1 MNAHFTRLAESY
13 KEWLSIIGYTKSS
26 VANLPRR
33 IKELFAYME
42 NLPADRHGQ
51 NINQLTEITKEHI
64 NLYYESLKTKKSE
77 QTGELLKNSTLNGI
91 IRNLKLFNHYLE
103 ETNQGFLPIDLH
115 YEPKQEAEREIF
127 SQEEIKALYNATD
140 DSILGL
146 RDRAILSVYY
156 GCGLRSNEGTSL
168 DLDDILLEKRLVY
181 VRKGKQYKE
190 RYVPFVES
198 QQKDF
203 RIYLNE
209 CRNQLVKNENSLPAD
224 KQEKAFLVN
233 NQGSR
238 IGYSTISKTLKRLLE
253 RAGIEK
259 TTGMHTLRHS
269 IATHLLQ
276 SGMNIEDI
284 ATFLGH
290 KQISSTQVYTHIAA
304 EGEHNL

>member
-1 MNAHFTRLAESY
+1 MNAHFTRLTESY
-13 KEWLSIIGYTKSS
+13 KEWLSILGYTKSS
-26 VANLPRR
+26 VSNLPRR

-42 NLPADRHGQ
+42 NFPADRHGQ
-51 NINQLTEITKEHI
+51 NVKQLTEITREHI
-64 NLYYESLKTKKSE
+64 NQYYKSLKTKKSE

-103 ETNQGFLPIDLH
+103 ETNQGFLPVDLH
-115 YEPKQEAEREIF
+115 YEPKIEPEREIF
-127 SQEEIKALYNATD
+127 NQEEIKALYNATD

-156 GCGLRSNEGTSL
+156 GCGLRSKEGTSL
-168 DLDDILLEKRLVY
+168 DLEDILLEKRLVY
-181 VRKGKQYKE
+181 VRKGKQYRE

-203 RIYLNE
+203 RLYLNE
-209 CRNQLVKNENSLPAD
+209 CRNQLVKSE
-224 KQEKAFLVN
+224 KEKAFLVN

-253 RAGIEK
+253 RAGINK
-259 TTGMHTLRHS
+259 QIGLHTFRHS

-290 KQISSTQVYTHIAA
+290 KQISSTQVYTHIAH
-304 EGEHNL
+304 EKL

>member
-1 MNAHFTRLAESY
+1 MNVQFIRLVESY
-13 KEWLSIIGYTKSS
+13 KEWLGVLGYVPSS
-26 VANLPRR
+26 AVNLPRR
-33 IKELFAYME
+33 IAEMFAWLE
-42 NLPADRHGQ
+42 QN
-51 NINQLTEITKEHI
+51 NINQLSAITRNHI
-64 NLYYESLKTKKSE
+64 NTYYESLKTKKSN
-77 QTGELLKNSTLNGI
+77 QTGELLKNNTLNGI

-115 YEPKQEAEREIF
+115 YEVKQEPEREILTK
-127 SQEEIKALYNATD
+127 EEIKALYNATD

-156 GCGLRSNEGTSL
+156 GCGLRSNEGVYL
-168 DLDDILLEKRLVY
+168 DTEDILLGKRLLY

-198 QQKDF
+198 QQTDF
-203 RIYLNE
+203 KLYLKE
-209 CRNQLVKNENSLPAD
+209 YRSQIVKNET
-224 KQEKAFLVN
+224 EKAFLVN
-233 NQGSR
+233 NQGTR
-238 IGYSTISKTLKRLLE
+238 IGYSTLSKILKRLIE

-259 TTGMHTLRHS
+259 TIGMHTLRHS

-290 KQISSTQVYTHIAA
+290 KQISSTQIYTHIAH
-304 EGEHNL
+304 EQF

>member
-33 IKELFAYME
+33 IKELFTYME
-42 NLPADRHGQ
+42 RQ
-51 NINQLTEITKEHI
+51 NINQLTEITKDHI
-64 NLYYESLKTKKSE
+64 NKYYESLKTKKSE

-103 ETNQGFLPIDLH
+103 ETTQGFLPVDLL
-115 YEPKQEAEREIF
+115 YEPKTEPEREIF
-127 SQEEIKALYNATD
+127 NQEEIKALYNATE

-146 RDRAILSVYY
+146 RDRAILSIYY

-181 VRKGKQYKE
+181 VRKGKQYRE

-209 CRNQLVKNENSLPAD
+209 CRNQLVKNEKSLPAGAEHR
-224 KQEKAFLVN
+224 QEKAFLVN

-253 RAGIEK
+253 RAGINK
-259 TTGMHTLRHS
+259 QIGLHTFRHS

>member
-1 MNAHFTRLAESY
+1 MNVQFARLTESY
-13 KEWLSIIGYTKSS
+13 KEWLGVLGYVPSS
-26 VANLPRR
+26 AVNLPRR
-33 IKELFAYME
+33 IAEMFAWLE
-42 NLPADRHGQ
+42 QN
-51 NINQLTEITKEHI
+51 NINQLSAITRNHI
-64 NLYYESLKTKKSE
+64 NTYYESLKTKKSN
-77 QTGELLKNSTLNGI
+77 QTGELLKNNTLNGI

-115 YEPKQEAEREIF
+115 YETKQEPEREILTK
-127 SQEEIKALYNATD
+127 EEIKALYNATD

-156 GCGLRSNEGTSL
+156 GCGLRSNEGVYL
-168 DLDDILLEKRLVY
+168 DTEDILLGKRLLY

-198 QQKDF
+198 QQSDF
-203 RIYLNE
+203 KLYLKE
-209 CRNQLVKNENSLPAD
+209 CRSQIVKNET
-224 KQEKAFLVN
+224 EKAFLVN
-233 NQGSR
+233 NQGTR
-238 IGYSTISKTLKRLLE
+238 IGYSTLSKILKRLIE

-259 TTGMHTLRHS
+259 TIGMHTLRHS

-290 KQISSTQVYTHIAA
+290 KQISSTQIYTHIAH
-304 EGEHNL
+304 EQF

>member
-1 MNAHFTRLAESY
+1 MNAHFTRLTESY
-13 KEWLSIIGYTKSS
+13 KEWLGILGYTKSS

-42 NLPADRHGQ
+42 KQD
-51 NINQLTEITKEHI
+51 IKQLTEITREHI
-64 NLYYESLKTKKSE
+64 NQYYKSLKTKKSE
-77 QTGELLKNSTLNGI
+77 QTGELLKNATLNGI

-103 ETNQGFLPIDLH
+103 ETNQGFLPVDLH
-115 YEPKQEAEREIF
+115 YEPKTEPEREIF
-127 SQEEIKALYNATD
+127 NQEEIKALYNATD

-156 GCGLRSNEGTSL
+156 GCGLRSKEGTSL

-181 VRKGKQYKE
+181 VRKGKQYRE

-209 CRNQLVKNENSLPAD
+209 CRNQLVKNE
-224 KQEKAFLVN
+224 KEKAFLVN

-253 RAGIEK
+253 RAGINK
-259 TTGMHTLRHS
+259 QIGLHTFRHS

>member
-1 MNAHFTRLAESY
+1 MNAQFARLVESY
-13 KEWLSIIGYTKSS
+13 KEWLGVLGYVPSS
-26 VANLPRR
+26 AVNLPRR
-33 IKELFAYME
+33 IAEMFAWLE
-42 NLPADRHGQ
+42 QN
-51 NINQLTEITKEHI
+51 NINQLSAITRNHI
-64 NLYYESLKTKKSE
+64 NTYYESLKTKKSN
-77 QTGELLKNSTLNGI
+77 QTGELLKNNTLNGI

-115 YEPKQEAEREIF
+115 YELKQEPEREILTK
-127 SQEEIKALYNATD
+127 EEIKALYNATD

-156 GCGLRSNEGTSL
+156 GCGLRSNEGVYL
-168 DLDDILLEKRLVY
+168 DTEDILLGKRLLY

-198 QQKDF
+198 QQTDF
-203 RIYLNE
+203 RLYLKE
-209 CRNQLVKNENSLPAD
+209 CRKQIVKNES
-224 KQEKAFLVN
+224 EKAFLIN
-233 NQGSR
+233 NQGTR
-238 IGYSTISKTLKRLLE
+238 IGYSTLSKILKRLIE

-259 TTGMHTLRHS
+259 TIGMHTLRHS

-290 KQISSTQVYTHIAA
+290 KQISSTQIYTHIAH
-304 EGEHNL
+304 EQF

>member
-1 MNAHFTRLAESY
+1 MNVQFIRLVESY
-13 KEWLSIIGYTKSS
+13 KEWLGVLGYVPSS
-26 VANLPRR
+26 AVNLPRR
-33 IKELFAYME
+33 ISEMFAWLE
-42 NLPADRHGQ
+42 Q
-51 NINQLTEITKEHI
+51 NNISQLSAITRNHI
-64 NLYYESLKTKKSE
+64 NTYYESLKTKKSN
-77 QTGELLKNSTLNGI
+77 QTGELLKNNTLNGI

-115 YEPKQEAEREIF
+115 YELKQEPEREILTK
-127 SQEEIKALYNATD
+127 EEIKALYNATD

-156 GCGLRSNEGTSL
+156 GCGLRSNEGVYL
-168 DLDDILLEKRLVY
+168 DTEDILLGKRLLY

-198 QQKDF
+198 QQSDF
-203 RIYLNE
+203 KLYLKE
-209 CRNQLVKNENSLPAD
+209 CRSQIVKNET
-224 KQEKAFLVN
+224 EKAFLVN
-233 NQGSR
+233 NQGTR
-238 IGYSTISKTLKRLLE
+238 IGYSTLSKILKRLIE

-259 TTGMHTLRHS
+259 TIGMHTLRHS

-290 KQISSTQVYTHIAA
+290 KQISSTQIYTHIAH
-304 EGEHNL
+304 EQF

>member
-1 MNAHFTRLAESY
+1 MNVQFIRLVESY
-13 KEWLSIIGYTKSS
+13 KEWLGVLGYVPSS
-26 VANLPRR
+26 AVNLPRR
-33 IKELFAYME
+33 ISEMFAWLE
-42 NLPADRHGQ
+42 QN
-51 NINQLTEITKEHI
+51 NINQLSAITRNHI
-64 NLYYESLKTKKSE
+64 NTYYESLKTKKSN
-77 QTGELLKNSTLNGI
+77 QTGELLKNNTLNGI

-115 YEPKQEAEREIF
+115 YELKQEPEREILTK
-127 SQEEIKALYNATD
+127 EEIKALYNATD

-156 GCGLRSNEGTSL
+156 GCGLRSNEGVYL
-168 DLDDILLEKRLVY
+168 DTEDILLGKRLLY

-198 QQKDF
+198 QQSDF
-203 RIYLNE
+203 KLYLKE
-209 CRNQLVKNENSLPAD
+209 CRSQIVKNET
-224 KQEKAFLVN
+224 EKAFLVN
-233 NQGSR
+233 NQGTR
-238 IGYSTISKTLKRLLE
+238 IGYSTLSKILKRLIE

-259 TTGMHTLRHS
+259 TIGMHTLRHS

-290 KQISSTQVYTHIAA
+290 KQISSTQIYTHIAH
-304 EGEHNL
+304 EQF

>member
-1 MNAHFTRLAESY
+1 MNVQFIRLVESY
-13 KEWLSIIGYTKSS
+13 KEWLGVLGYVPSS
-26 VANLPRR
+26 AVNLPRR
-33 IKELFAYME
+33 IAEMFAWLE
-42 NLPADRHGQ
+42 QN
-51 NINQLTEITKEHI
+51 NINQLSAITRNHI
-64 NLYYESLKTKKSE
+64 NTYYESLKTKKSN
-77 QTGELLKNSTLNGI
+77 QTGELLKNNTLNGI

-115 YEPKQEAEREIF
+115 YETKQEPEREILTK
-127 SQEEIKALYNATD
+127 EEITALYNATD

-156 GCGLRSNEGTSL
+156 GCGLRSNEGVYL
-168 DLDDILLEKRLVY
+168 DTEDILLGKRLLY

-198 QQKDF
+198 QQTDF
-203 RIYLNE
+203 KLYLKE
-209 CRNQLVKNENSLPAD
+209 YRSQIVKNET
-224 KQEKAFLVN
+224 EKAFLVN
-233 NQGSR
+233 NQGTR
-238 IGYSTISKTLKRLLE
+238 IGYSTLSKILKRLIE

-259 TTGMHTLRHS
+259 TIGMHTLRHS

-290 KQISSTQVYTHIAA
+290 KQISSTQIYTHIAH
-304 EGEHNL
+304 EQF